1 MSTSYMRNPL
11 SSSDHL
17 ASSDE
22 GFVMDN
28 IQLIS
33 EYDLPSVRLDVS
45 SSNTSPGTSCC
56 DNSKDCGL
64 IGPYDD
70 DGDQ

>member
-1 MSTSYMRNPL
+1 MSTSYTRNSL
-11 SSSDHL
+11 SSSDHS

-22 GFVMDN
+22 DFVIDDT
-28 IQLIS
+28 LLTF

-45 SSNTSPGTSCC
+45 SNNTSPGASYF
-56 DNSKDCGL
+56 DISKDCGL

-70 DGDQ
+70 DGD

>member
-1 MSTSYMRNPL
+1 MSTSYMRHPL
-11 SSSDHL
+11 SSSDYS
-17 ASSDE
+17 ASSDKD
-22 GFVMDN
+22 FVMDN
-28 IQLIS
+28 IQLTS
-33 EYDLPSVRLDVS
+33 ENDLPSVRLDVS

-70 DGDQ
+70 DGEQ